1 MSKEEIKGMF
11 WLNAS
16 RFCDALEDGRE
27 VVVIA
32 GQENYDS
39 AIMWLSGDY
48 KTRYAFA
55 KEIGTCE
62 QPYDRERTEDHFC
75 TILAEGG
82 LLVAR
87 GAARRGYGFCD

>member
-32 GQENYDS
+32 GDKDCDS

-62 QPYDRERTEDHFC
+62 QPYDRELTEDHFC

-87 GAARRGYGFCD
+87 GAARRDYGFCD